1 MKYRD
6 LLYDVGM
13 HRGEDAEFYLRKG
26 FRVIGFDADCRGS
39 HCRSAGMSTGLPL
52 STSKSGHLSLSR
64 KRRRRIA
71 AAVIRGCARCGACG
85 IPRQS
90 SGRCET

>member
-39 HCRSAGMSTGLPL
+39 
-52 STSKSGHLSLSR
+52 
-64 KRRRRIA
+64 
-71 AAVIRGCARCGACG
+71 
-85 IPRQS
+85 
-90 SGRCET
+90 